1 MKTSSRRCD
10 PGGREGSGRGVRALV
25 ALAALL
31 AVLGA
36 APGGL
41 CEEKAAAARKMLEP
55 GAPAPG
61 FAVKDVGG
69 ESFDFGAEN
78 GRSPSLVVFFSIF
91 CEPCRRT
98 LAVAQ
103 RLQERHGDAGL
114 RVVGVSLDGPPLA
127 GAVAGFARQE
137 GYTFR
142 VLMDEPDARDLFRTA
157 DLFGVY
163 EIPST
168 FLVEKGGRIAFAGR
182 GPVPEEELEK
192 LMRPARK
199 P

>member
-1 MKTSSRRCD
+1 
-10 PGGREGSGRGVRALV
+10 VF
-25 ALAALL
+25 L

-36 APGGL
+36 AADGFP
-41 CEEKAAAARKMLEP
+41 EEKAAAARKMLEP
-55 GAPAPG
+55 GASAPG
-61 FAVKDVGG
+61 FAARDAEG

-78 GRSPSLVVFFSIF
+78 GRSPSVVVFFSVF
-91 CEPCRRT
+91 CEPCRRA

-103 RLQERHGDAGL
+103 KLQDRHRDAGW

-142 VLMDEPDARDLFRTA
+142 VLMDEPDARDLFRAA
-157 DLFGVY
+157 DLFGVS
-163 EIPST
+163 EIPTT
-168 FLVEKGGRIAFAGR
+168 FVIEKGGRIAFARR
-182 GPVPEEELEK
+182 GPVMEEEIEK